1 MRRQTTNFRLWMI
14 PSDERYES
22 QGNLKKTMT
31 LETTSSVAFVRSTV
45 RQLVGDMDAKFTRW
59 DIYRT
64 AMGDWHLKG
73 EQSTQVCE
81 ITADGFVEAIEE
93 ALQWRALP
101 LVPRP
106 RERLYR
112 ENFAAKKNGSKWLM
126 TYLGRDCCVECD
138 TKKEAEAYAD
148 CRVALS
154 ISETDSWESMYG
166 WSRDKTE
173 GVDFR
178 WAR

>member
-1 MRRQTTNFRLWMI
+1 MTTENA
-14 PSDERYES
+14 P
-22 QGNLKKTMT
+22 
-31 LETTSSVAFVRSTV
+31 SVAPVESIV
-45 RQLVGDMDAKFTRW
+45 RQLVGDMDVKFTRW

-73 EQSTQVCE
+73 VQATQVCE
-81 ITADGFVEAIEE
+81 ITADGFVEAMQE

-112 ENFAAKKNGSKWLM
+112 ENFQTKKNGSKWRM
-126 TYLGRDCCVECD
+126 TYLGRDCYVQCD
-138 TKKEAEAYAD
+138 TKREAEAYAD
-148 CRVALS
+148 RQVALS

>member
-1 MRRQTTNFRLWMI
+1 MQ
-14 PSDERYES
+14 SDI
-22 QGNLKKTMT
+22 
-31 LETTSSVAFVRSTV
+31 STGV
-45 RQLVGDMDAKFTRW
+45 RQLVGEMDVKFTRW
-59 DIYRT
+59 HIYRT

-81 ITADGFVEAIEE
+81 ITADGFVEAIKK

-106 RERLYR
+106 QERLNR
-112 ENFAAKKNGSKWLM
+112 DGFRVTKISGDSRRGKWLVS
-126 TYLGRDCCVECD
+126 YLGNDRGRFF
-138 TKKEAEAYAD
+138 TKKEAEAFAD
-148 CRVALS
+148 RQTEFSRAAADGWE
-154 ISETDSWESMYG
+154 ISYG
-166 WSRDKTE
+166 WARGKSE

>member
-1 MRRQTTNFRLWMI
+1 MSELDA
-14 PSDERYES
+14 SA
-22 QGNLKKTMT
+22 
-31 LETTSSVAFVRSTV
+31 VVRK
-45 RQLVGDMDAKFTRW
+45 LVGDMDIKFSRW

-64 AMGDWHLKG
+64 AMGDWHLKA
-73 EQSTQVCE
+73 EQSTQICE
-81 ITADGFVEAIEE
+81 LNADGFVEALER

-101 LVPRP
+101 LVPRQ

-112 ENFAAKKNGSKWLM
+112 ENFKSKKNGGKWRV
-126 TYLGRDCCVECD
+126 TYLGRDCYVQFS
-138 TKKEAEAYAD
+138 TKREAESYAD
-148 CRVALS
+148 RQVELS

-166 WSRDKTE
+166 WSREKTE

>member
-1 MRRQTTNFRLWMI
+1 MTTEN
-14 PSDERYES
+14 
-22 QGNLKKTMT
+22 GH
-31 LETTSSVAFVRSTV
+31 SVAPVQSIV
-45 RQLVGDMDAKFTRW
+45 RQLVGDMDVQFTRW

-81 ITADGFVEAIEE
+81 ITADGFVEAIQE

-106 RERLYR
+106 KERLYR
-112 ENFAAKKNGSKWLM
+112 ENFKAKKNGSKWRM
-126 TYLGRDCCVECD
+126 TYLGRDCYVQFD
-138 TKKEAEAYAD
+138 TKREAEAYAD
-148 CRVALS
+148 RQVALS

>member
-1 MRRQTTNFRLWMI
+1 MTTKNA
-14 PSDERYES
+14 PSVQS
-22 QGNLKKTMT
+22 I
-31 LETTSSVAFVRSTV
+31 VRG
-45 RQLVGDMDAKFTRW
+45 LVGDMDVKFTRW
-59 DIYRT
+59 DIHRT
-64 AMGDWHLKG
+64 AMGEWHLKG

-81 ITADGFVEAIEE
+81 LTADGFVEAIQQ
-93 ALQWRALP
+93 ALEWRALP

-112 ENFAAKKNGSKWLM
+112 ENFQAKKNGSKWRM
-126 TYLGRDCCVECD
+126 TYLGRDCCVQCD
-138 TKKEAEAYAD
+138 TKRETHDYAD
-148 CRVALS
+148 RQVALS
-154 ISETDSWESMYG
+154 ISEADSWESMYG